1 MNFTAIKKWSLISQN
16 LWNDYDMI
24 QLQNQQFINNNL
36 HKCLQMFYRVVGV
49 LKNFA
54 NFTGKH
60 LCQVKCERKNL
71 TLSMQPAPSL

>member
-1 MNFTAIKKWSLISQN
+1 
-16 LWNDYDMI
+16 
-24 QLQNQQFINNNL
+24 
-36 HKCLQMFYRVVGV
+36 MFYRVVGV
-49 LKNFA
+49 LRNFA